1 MVRRD
6 ALRIAYLE
14 ARIRYLENVLTERSR
29 MLRTFA
35 RDACDED
42 LINASR
48 AAMGLPPMPRA
59 GFGLRGWKETTALA
73 PAEVESTMRELWRS
87 VTPPRFVD
95 GE

>member
-1 MVRRD
+1 MTAEAR
-6 ALRIAYLE
+6 RIAYLE
-14 ARIRYLENVLTERSR
+14 ARIRYLEHVLTERSR

-59 GFGLRGWKETTALA
+59 GFGLRGWKETTTLTSVD
-73 PAEVESTMRELWRS
+73 VESTMRELWRS
-87 VTPPRFVD
+87 ITPPRFVD
-95 GE
+95 EE